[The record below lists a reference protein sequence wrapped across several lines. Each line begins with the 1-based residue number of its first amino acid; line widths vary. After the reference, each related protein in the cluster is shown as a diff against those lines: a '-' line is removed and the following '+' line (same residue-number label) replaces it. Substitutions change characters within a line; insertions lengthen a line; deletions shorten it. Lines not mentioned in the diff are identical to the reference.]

1 MNTPPTFIGIDVSKA
16 RLDCVCRP
24 NDFVHSFAND
34 ADGVEAL
41 VEWAQLLAPS
51 LVVLEATGN
60 FQIAAVA
67 ALAASG
73 VPVAVVNPR
82 QVRDFAKATGQLA
95 KTDAIDAAVLAH
107 FAAAMRPDP
116 RPLPDEATQHLK
128 LLLTRRRQ
136 LLDML
141 KAEQQRLAHAP
152 QVVHDNIT
160 RSIGYLKQLLA
171 DTNGDLSTAIHNS
184 PIWREQEQL
193 LRSVPGVGTV
203 TSTTLLACL
212 PELGQLSGKQMS
224 KLVGVAPLNQASGQW
239 RGARRVWG
247 GRAPVRAVLYMAA
260 LVATRRNP
268 VIREFYLRLQAR
280 GKCKKVALT
289 ACMRKLLTM
298 LNAMLKRNMPWC
310 AEIASTT

>member
-1 MNTPPTFIGIDVSKA
+1 MNTSSPFIGIDVSKT

-24 NDFVHSFAND
+24 HHQVHSFSNN
-34 ADGVEAL
+34 ADGIEKL
-41 VEWAQLLAPS
+41 VEWVQLLTPS

-60 FQIAAVA
+60 FQMAAVA
-67 ALAASG
+67 ALAASR

-82 QVRDFAKATGQLA
+82 QVRDFATATGQLA
-95 KTDAIDAAVLAH
+95 KTDAIDAGVLAH
-107 FAAAMRPDP
+107 FAAAMRPEP

-141 KAEQQRLAHAP
+141 KAEQQRLANAP
-152 QVVHDNIT
+152 DVVRDNIT
-160 RSIGYLKQLLA
+160 RSISYLKQLLT
-171 DTNGDLSTAIHNS
+171 DTNGDLNTAIQNS
-184 PIWREQEQL
+184 PVWREQDQL
-193 LRSVPGVGTV
+193 LRSVPGVGAV
-203 TSTTLLACL
+203 TITTLLACL
-212 PELGQLSGKQMS
+212 PELGHLSGKQIS
-224 KLVGVAPLNQASGQW
+224 KLVGVAPLNQDSGQW

-268 VIREFYLRLQAR
+268 VIREFYVRLQAR

-298 LNAMLKRNMPWC
+298 LNAMIKSNKPWC
-310 AEIASTT
+310 AEVTVTT